1 MIYDV
6 AIIGTGPAGLAA
18 AIYASRAGLNCI
30 MFEKT
35 GMNGGQILNTYDVD
49 NYPGLPSISGFDL
62 AMKMKEHVDKFD
74 VIKVDDEIKSIN
86 IEEKLKKLITENEE
100 YLAKTIIIA
109 TGANYAKLGVSGEN
123 QFSGKGVSYCA
134 TCDGAFFR
142 NKVTAVI
149 GGGDVAVEDA
159 IFLSRA
165 CEKVYLIH
173 RRNELRAAK
182 ILQKSLLETSNIEVI
197 WDSVVTKIEG
207 DQIVNGLQV
216 QNVKDQTISRMD
228 VSGVFIAVGTIPNSH
243 NFAEILDIDEKGY
256 IIAGE
261 NCETNVPGVY
271 VAGDVRTKQ
280 LRQIITATA
289 DGANAVTSV
298 ERYLVETSF

>member
-1 MIYDV
+1 MIS
-6 AIIGTGPAGLAA
+6 LADL
-18 AIYASRAGLNCI
+18 R
-30 MFEKT
+30 KT
-35 GMNGGQILNTYDVD
+35 
-49 NYPGLPSISGFDL
+49 
-62 AMKMKEHVDKFD
+62 
-74 VIKVDDEIKSIN
+74 
-86 IEEKLKKLITENEE
+86 
-100 YLAKTIIIA
+100 
-109 TGANYAKLGVSGEN
+109 
-123 QFSGKGVSYCA
+123 
-134 TCDGAFFR
+134 
-142 NKVTAVI
+142 
-149 GGGDVAVEDA
+149 DA

-197 WDSVVTKIEG
+197 WDSVVIKIEG

-243 NFAEILDIDEKGY
+243 NFAEILDMDEKGY